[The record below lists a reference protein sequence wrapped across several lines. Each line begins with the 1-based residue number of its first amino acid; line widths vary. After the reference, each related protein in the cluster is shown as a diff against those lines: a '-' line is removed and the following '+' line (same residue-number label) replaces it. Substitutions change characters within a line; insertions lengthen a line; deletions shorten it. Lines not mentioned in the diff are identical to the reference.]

1 MTKQKEMIDEDQQK
15 KDEKLK
21 KIFEDLGIEMTDY
34 DEGNESLRKSI
45 NSSKRSPQNVFFQN
59 KQ

>member
-1 MTKQKEMIDEDQQK
+1 MTKQKEMNDEDQQK

-34 DEGNESLRKSI
+34 DEGNESLIKSI

-59 KQ
+59 K

>member
-1 MTKQKEMIDEDQQK
+1 MRLTKQKEISNEDQYK

-21 KIFEDLGIEMTDY
+21 KIFEDLGIEITDY

-45 NSSKRSPQNVFFQN
+45 NSSKKSP
-59 KQ
+59 

>member
-1 MTKQKEMIDEDQQK
+1 MTKQKEMNDEDQQK

-34 DEGNESLRKSI
+34 DEDNESLRKSI

-59 KQ
+59 K